1 MTYRLTKEQL
11 KESAYYCAAG
21 IDLQPV
27 VRFGDIISDFIYVTV
42 GLSKKELIAGIED
55 FINDLNPSLESLDA
69 KLEILS
75 ISDINL
81 EEIEHTKQN
90 RLLAG
95 FPDYFTREDFENY
108 QNAIKPFYHKTDDYY
123 LEFNLLL
130 KIGHLERNIRL
141 FHITGEALATYDV
154 IFRKQN
160 IAPKV
165 FISIQTGLIEIPEK
179 FSNRMF
185 ELSSAKPKVWLRGV
199 WVNPERASGVF
210 NSDVFN
216 ASGLFNERIGE
227 YRGWKV
233 ISSSEINSV
242 FDDSKTYRIV
252 KSYGMKDEWQNVGS
266 LELKSQGLIINKRF
280 EKYNGNMASKYHFN
294 KVHFPLSQLFE
305 LYEEI
310 KVFSDENP
318 LIKEIRIAILPAG
331 YESFELMLDEFIEK
345 VVGSKDFDLII
356 DIFYINKSDINRNF

>member
-1 MTYRLTKEQL
+1 MSFRLTKEQL

-21 IDLQPV
+21 IDLQPI

-42 GLSKKELIAGIED
+42 GLSKKELIVGFEN
-55 FINDLNPSLESLDA
+55 FINDLNSSLESFNSR
-69 KLEILS
+69 LELLS
-75 ISDINL
+75 VSDINL

-90 RLLAG
+90 RLLAE
-95 FPDYFTREDFENY
+95 FPDYFTKEDFENY
-108 QNAIKPFYHKTDDYY
+108 HNAIKPFYDRTDDYF

-165 FISIQTGLIEIPEK
+165 FISIQTGLIEIPER

-185 ELSSAKPKVWLRGV
+185 ELSSDKPKIWLRGV
-199 WVNPERASGVF
+199 WVKPEDSYNDYKPDVFNTKGVF
-210 NSDVFN
+210 N
-216 ASGLFNERIGE
+216 EQIGE

-233 ISSSEINSV
+233 ISSSEINSI
-242 FDDSKTYRIV
+242 FDDTKTYRIV
-252 KSYGMKDEWQNVGS
+252 KSYGMKDEWQNVGTV
-266 LELKSQGLIINKRF
+266 ELKSQGLIVNKRF
-280 EKYNGNMASKYHFN
+280 EKYNGNIASNYHFN
-294 KVHFPLSQLFE
+294 EVHFPLSRLFY
-305 LYEEI
+305 LYE
-310 KVFSDENP
+310 KVKEFSIDNP
-318 LIKEIRIAILPAG
+318 SIKEIRIAILPTG
-331 YESFELMLDEFIEK
+331 YESFELMLEEFIK
-345 VVGSKDFDLII
+345 KYIGSKDFDLII